1 MDKYMHADKSDLLV
15 SGLLLQYLLQESNTS
30 DFLHMYKINSMYWV
44 YKHFFNLKLEAI
56 PESLKNMLLVMDT
69 ANIFHTSEG
78 GESQLWKLTW
88 DRIDTFLPHL
98 KKELFKPKNSGDLI
112 HYLFQFV
119 TCFFVYCFHHVHF
132 LLTCCIYH
140 SITRVQNVLNY
151 FIWWNINIL
160 YNLIPFSW
168 QILYISEQKLLAVWF
183 LSGSIFLSN
192 MQKFTHWNKGTCTL
206 HVHVFDQLKHVIVI
220 THCRGD
226 SCDKLSA
233 CS

>member
-1 MDKYMHADKSDLLV
+1 MVRLNNKLSLGGSFQVFLQHLSPLLSLSTFTALWLTILDFMDKYMHADKSDLLV

-30 DFLHMYKINSMYWV
+30 EFLHMYKINSMYWV

-119 TCFFVYCFHHVHF
+119 TCFFVYCLHHVHF
-132 LLTCCIYH
+132 FINMLHISQYNKGPKCI
-140 SITRVQNVLNY
+140 
-151 FIWWNINIL
+151 
-160 YNLIPFSW
+160 
-168 QILYISEQKLLAVWF
+168 KLLHLMKYQHFVQF
-183 LSGSIFLSN
+183 NTIF
-192 MQKFTHWNKGTCTL
+192 MTDF
-206 HVHVFDQLKHVIVI
+206 VH
-220 THCRGD
+220 
-226 SCDKLSA
+226 
-233 CS
+233 

>member
-1 MDKYMHADKSDLLV
+1 
-15 SGLLLQYLLQESNTS
+15 
-30 DFLHMYKINSMYWV
+30 
-44 YKHFFNLKLEAI
+44 
-56 PESLKNMLLVMDT
+56 MDT

-112 HYLFQFV
+112 RTLFISVCNMLFCLLF
-119 TCFFVYCFHHVHF
+119 TSCTFFYFK
-132 LLTCCIYH
+132 TCCIYH

-192 MQKFTHWNKGTCTL
+192 MQIFTHWNKGTCTL

>member
-1 MDKYMHADKSDLLV
+1 MVRLNNKLSLGGSFQVFLQHLSPLLSLSTFTALWLTILDFMDKYMHADKSDLLV

-30 DFLHMYKINSMYWV
+30 EFLHMYKINSMYWV

-112 HYLFQFV
+112 RTLFISVCNMLFCLLF
-119 TCFFVYCFHHVHF
+119 TSCTFFY
-132 LLTCCIYH
+132 
-140 SITRVQNVLNY
+140 
-151 FIWWNINIL
+151 
-160 YNLIPFSW
+160 
-168 QILYISEQKLLAVWF
+168 
-183 LSGSIFLSN
+183 
-192 MQKFTHWNKGTCTL
+192 
-206 HVHVFDQLKHVIVI
+206 
-220 THCRGD
+220 
-226 SCDKLSA
+226 
-233 CS
+233 